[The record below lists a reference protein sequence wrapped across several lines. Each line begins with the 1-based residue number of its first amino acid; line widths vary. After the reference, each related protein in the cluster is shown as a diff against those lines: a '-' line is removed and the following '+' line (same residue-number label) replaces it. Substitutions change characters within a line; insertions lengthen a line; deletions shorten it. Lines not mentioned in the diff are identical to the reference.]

1 MYNFAFPLA
10 NVFFFD
16 DIFDGACVNVTWNT
30 RDFLCLRLFLDLNGL
45 RFWILSVLSYTSSK
59 ACVSQEASLH
69 STVSSSMI
77 TSSEKSIFSLLFVT
91 GS

>member
-10 NVFFFD
+10 NVFFFG
-16 DIFDGACVNVTWNT
+16 DIFDGACVNVTRNT
-30 RDFLCLRLFLDLNGL
+30 RGFLCLRLFLDLNGL
-45 RFWILSVLSYTSSK
+45 RFWILSVLSFTMSEV
-59 ACVSQEASLH
+59 CVSPEASLL
-69 STVSSSMI
+69 STVSSSMV